1 MLQGATDQFRDF
13 NDRLF
18 QAGGFY
24 RGNSARR
31 RDWQTD
37 SGKAEFT
44 VPPALSALGD
54 EPGPGHFTLITL
66 RSNDQFNTTVY
77 ADRDRLRGLEG
88 RMRLLIAPDQMREA
102 GLAEDQ
108 TVALVTV
115 SDDGIS
121 RRLEGLRVTPYDLPA
136 GCVGAYYPETNPLV
150 PLALHDEM
158 SKTPAYKGATVRIEP
173 IP

>member
-1 MLQGATDQFRDF
+1 
-13 NDRLF
+13 
-18 QAGGFY
+18 
-24 RGNSARR
+24 
-31 RDWQTD
+31 
-37 SGKAEFT
+37 
-44 VPPALSALGD
+44 
-54 EPGPGHFTLITL
+54 
-66 RSNDQFNTTVY
+66 
-77 ADRDRLRGLEG
+77 
-88 RMRLLIAPDQMREA
+88 MRLLIAPDQMREA

-136 GCVGAYYPETNPLV
+136 GCVGAYYPEANVLV
-150 PLALHDEM
+150 PLDRYDCA